1 MMRLRGRFCLFVIF
15 VVLISPGVFAGIPPV
30 HENFEQANQ
39 DLYAVIAFLTDTKML
54 CEDSLENSLLSNCT
68 ITFNQT
74 LKIHYSQENANI
86 STTKSDQLQDKLSY
100 SAGIL
105 DTIKDKAG
113 SYYYLKDVLL
123 PMKDL
128 GFNVTS
134 FVQYHQKLLL
144 NLTRIVRDIS
154 EGNDTGAIVT
164 FMGVKSLL
172 FLCKS
177 TTQKLMT
184 NLDAINQSFSVEALR
199 NSIVDLDQMLE
210 RYDSYLNALLGFY
223 LPTQPFLSVYAL
235 KEDVYLDEEIQLY
248 GFFIA
253 DRSSVV
259 DHPIDIYFGDQLVKN
274 TRTNGEGKFN
284 FTLIDLMGYS
294 PGDYTISTSTTY
306 NHTVLSSNTVFVT
319 IHKIPTKISLFI
331 PSTDYSLNEP
341 ISLSGKLLDYKNR
354 GLAADLSLYVA
365 GFTYSVTSAEDGSF
379 SYVFTQTLA
388 FGSFPAYVSFNPKMI
403 YEPSESNVVTVHVNT
418 PTLLTIYAPKNR
430 FFLGENIQLHGTLT
444 SIVNNRSLSNKT
456 IEIFSNN
463 ERIGFATINS
473 TGVYN
478 FTYQAENLHEGAYTM
493 YAVFDS
499 KEKEWRSASSDSI
512 SISVLLYSSQ
522 SFVSSRYFI
531 YVIVVAVIF
540 SVILLVFL
548 FRKRLPLLQSKKK
561 PSQTAAVLS
570 KRLFEKICADENGHT
585 IDFSAKKNG
594 DFKDAIVSRYNALLR
609 FLTTQG
615 IMFIPSSTH
624 LDIKNELLKKDLP
637 KKAIE
642 NLTETFEIAMYST
655 HPLNEE
661 DVSVFNVNMLNI
673 LKNLLEKDRW
683 TKVLHEYINS

>member
-15 VVLISPGVFAGIPPV
+15 VVLISPGVFAGIPPI

-39 DLYAVIAFLTDTKML
+39 DLYAVIAFLTDAKML

-68 ITFNQT
+68 LTFNQT
-74 LKIHYSQENANI
+74 LKIRYSQENINI
-86 STTKSDQLQDKLSY
+86 STMKSDQLQDKLSY

-105 DTIKDKAG
+105 DSIKDKAG

-134 FVQYHQKLLL
+134 FAHYHQLLLL
-144 NLTRIVRDIS
+144 NLTRIVREIS
-154 EGNDTGAIVT
+154 EGNDTGAIIS

-184 NLDAINQSFSVEALR
+184 NLDSINQSYSVDTLR
-199 NSIVDLDQMLE
+199 KSIVDLDQMLE
-210 RYDSYLNALLGFY
+210 RYDSYLSVLLGFY
-223 LPTQPFLSVYAL
+223 LPAQPFLSVYAL
-235 KEDVYLDEEIQLY
+235 KEDVYLDEEIQLF

-253 DRSSVV
+253 DRSFIV

-284 FTLIDLMGYS
+284 FTLIDLRGYS
-294 PGDYTISTSTTY
+294 PGGYTISTSTSY

-319 IHKIPTKISLFI
+319 IHKIPTKISLLI

-341 ISLSGKLLDYKNR
+341 ISFSGMLWDYKHR

-379 SYVFTQTLA
+379 SYVFTQTLT
-388 FGSFPAYVSFNPKMI
+388 FGSYSAYVSFNPKVI

-430 FFLGENIQLHGTLT
+430 FFLGENIQLHGILT

-456 IEIFSNN
+456 IEIFSDNK
-463 ERIGFATINS
+463 RIGFAITNS

-512 SISVLLYSSQ
+512 SISVLLYSAQYS
-522 SFVSSRYFI
+522 I
-531 YVIVVAVIF
+531 YVVVVAVIF
-540 SVILLVFL
+540 SMIFLMFL

-561 PSQTAAVLS
+561 PSQTAVVLS

-594 DFKDAIVSRYNALLR
+594 DLKDAIVSRYNALLR